1 MGFMTFP
8 IICSPSA
15 QSASVSYQYLPPA
28 SGETWKPFLTPPSPP
43 GLFPNIH
50 LLTEPCQSYPLPNP
64 SKIPPHLFMPLTE
77 TMSSCL
83 LLGLPPWKFSWQPL
97 YSDFPRVVLFTDIK
111 KKKKKKN
118 FFLVWSFKLF
128 SSLKILLWVSTKS
141 HQQGLWGP
149 TVQLVPNY
157 LPLWLHCKWLSLS
170 IHALPPSS
178 FLQTLHTV
186 HLTTPKLPLS
196 SSPDPH

>member
-43 GLFPNIH
+43 CLFPNIH
-50 LLTEPCQSYPLPNP
+50 LLTEPCRSYPLPNP

-83 LLGLPPWKFSWQPL
+83 LLGLPALEIFLTKFPDKI
-97 YSDFPRVVLFTDIK
+97 YSDFPQVVLFTDIK
-111 KKKKKKN
+111 KIN
-118 FFLVWSFKLF
+118 FFFF
-128 SSLKILLWVSTKS
+128 SLI
-141 HQQGLWGP
+141 
-149 TVQLVPNY
+149 
-157 LPLWLHCKWLSLS
+157 
-170 IHALPPSS
+170 I
-178 FLQTLHTV
+178 
-186 HLTTPKLPLS
+186 
-196 SSPDPH
+196 